1 MFGKKKGSGFGRFDG
16 FTKFA
21 QDAIKGTQ
29 ETIKASEQF
38 GSKMAQKAAE
48 QVAAVS
54 AISSPQP
61 GFINASSSF
70 TMVIF

>member
-1 MFGKKKGSGFGRFDG
+1 MFGKKKGGGFGKFGG
-16 FTKFA
+16 FSKFA

-29 ETIKASEQF
+29 EAIKASEQL

-54 AISSPQP
+54 AISSSQP
-61 GFINASSSF
+61 GFINASSSL